1 MPSFG
6 HASHIPGWMK
16 RAFAP
21 TRVFVIVGALSGGAA
36 VHHPLLAQS
45 PPDTEYAALQRAD
58 WPALYSQMLLVGGLI
73 AVDQSSRDWGHDL
86 LGSGDGSWAAVGN
99 WYGGRSATPYIVAG
113 TLGLAALNEGSRG
126 VARGAA
132 ILAGTYAGVL
142 AAQIPKFAFGRMR
155 PRDGPDPWSVDP
167 FSAHESFPSGHA
179 TFAFAFAGAVDE
191 ATSGWIPAA
200 GVFGL
205 ATVTALARLR
215 SDAHWLSDVVAGALI
230 GSWVG
235 KGVTAR
241 TLESFGL
248 RDDTPAIADPGTEPN
263 RIDPESGSPRS
274 QVDLIVT
281 PGYVGLQW
289 RF

>member
-1 MPSFG
+1 
-6 HASHIPGWMK
+6 MK
-16 RAFAP
+16 SAFAP

-36 VHHPLLAQS
+36 VYHPLPAQS
-45 PPDTEYAALQRAD
+45 PPYTEYTALERAD
-58 WPALYSQMLLVGGLI
+58 WPALYSQLLLVGGLI
-73 AVDQSSRDWGHDL
+73 AVDQSSHDWFHDL
-86 LGSGDGSWAAVGN
+86 FGSGDGSWASVGN
-99 WYGGRSATPYIVAG
+99 WYGDRGATPYIVAG
-113 TLGLAALNEGSRG
+113 TLGLAALSEGSRG
-126 VARGAA
+126 FGRGAA

-142 AAQIPKFAFGRMR
+142 AAQVPKFAFGRKR

-191 ATSGWIPAA
+191 ATSGWIPTTGA
-200 GVFGL
+200 FGL

-235 KGVTAR
+235 RGVTAR

-248 RDDTPAIADPGTEPN
+248 RDDTPAIADPGTDSDSV
-263 RIDPESGSPRS
+263 DPETRSPRS